1 MSKVEITDQGS
12 GVFTVAGELTF
23 SGIDKTTL
31 KSIPILKSANPIILD
46 LGQVSSTD
54 SAGLAL
60 IIEWIKY
67 ARNHKIKL
75 KFQNIPEQLMTLAK
89 LSGLDRAGSFELQG

>member
-1 MSKVEITDQGS
+1 MSKVEITNQGS

-23 SGIDKTTL
+23 AGIDKATL
-31 KSIPILKSANPIILD
+31 KSIAFLKSANPIVLD

-60 IIEWIKY
+60 IVEWIKY
-67 ARNHKIKL
+67 ARNHQIAL

-89 LSGLDRAGSFELQG
+89 LSGLDQAGKFELQD